1 MKEYKQ
7 PFTVLC
13 MLDLPTVP
21 SRVLCSVRTS
31 PVSHR
36 SRGGRKRAGQ
46 RRDRDGEHRLK
57 EPADYLV
64 AVRRQHNV
72 CKGACFYSYKC
83 EVVIDA
89 QKKKNKHI
97 NFKSFGLVNSE

>member
-7 PFTVLC
+7 PLTFMC
-13 MLDLPTVP
+13 MFDLPTVP
-21 SRVLCSVRTS
+21 RHVLCSVCTR

-46 RRDRDGEHRLK
+46 RRGRDGEHRLE

-64 AVRRQHNV
+64 AVRRQHDV
-72 CKGACFYSYKC
+72 CKGACSYSHKF
-83 EVVIDA
+83 EVAIDH
-89 QKKKNKHI
+89 KREKTSTLI
-97 NFKSFGLVNSE
+97 